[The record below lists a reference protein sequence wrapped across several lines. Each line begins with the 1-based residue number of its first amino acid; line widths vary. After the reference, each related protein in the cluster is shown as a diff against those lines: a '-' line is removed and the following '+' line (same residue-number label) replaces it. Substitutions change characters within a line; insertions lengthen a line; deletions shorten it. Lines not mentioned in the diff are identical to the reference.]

1 MRFDGEIIW
10 ISCGNSTTLWTY
22 KKWLHFAQVAS
33 DGVKKKTP
41 VLFSF
46 CSAFYINSVIFVFKG
61 QHSIADRDL

>member
-1 MRFDGEIIW
+1 M
-10 ISCGNSTTLWTY
+10 WTY